1 MKSNTSTGLAFG
13 WVISVLLH
21 VGVVAFAFVGLPHL
35 TRPTPAPP
43 PPVAIEFVKIAAK
56 TQQVIPE
63 QQQEQKPEQEQERSK
78 FAASAVQETD
88 VADAVP
94 LPEKQA
100 PKVVPKRKPQ
110 PKPKPQLSEARKL
123 ASAIRPR
130 SKPTPPSRLKVSKLQ
145 RALLDKAAKEQN
157 EVTKKSD
164 KPKEE
169 KKKADE
175 PKKQPNALAGLA
187 GRLATASIRDA
198 LSQKLAG
205 CWNFPTGAK
214 NAETFQVKIRISLRE
229 DGNLRRQPEIVQSGD
244 MSQGFYR
251 VFVESAR
258 RAVLNCAPYSD
269 VAKSLFDLGE
279 DTIDFN
285 FDGAEFAGG

>member
-13 WVISVLLH
+13 WVVSVLLH
-21 VGVVAFAFVGLPHL
+21 VGVVAFAFVGLPYL

-63 QQQEQKPEQEQERSK
+63 QEKQQEQEQEQERSK
-78 FAASAVQETD
+78 FAASAVQEAD
-88 VADAVP
+88 LADAVP
-94 LPEKQA
+94 LPEKQT
-100 PKVVPKRKPQ
+100 PKVVPKPK

-130 SKPTPPSRLKVSKLQ
+130 SKPKPPSRLKVSQLQ

-175 PKKQPNALAGLA
+175 PKKKPSALAGLA

-214 NAETFQVKIRISLRE
+214 NAETFQVKVRISLRE

-279 DTIDFN
+279 NTIDFN